1 MNLIIAASSG
11 GVTDILRE
19 TAETFGW
26 NWKLFLSQVISFCIV
41 AFLLQRFA
49 YKPILAVLEERRRK
63 IEEGQLNAEKI
74 KKELAEAEKRYQ
86 EIVAKAN
93 ADAQKMIDE
102 ARESAAHLSERKQQ
116 EAITA
121 AEQIIAKAR
130 EAAAIEHDRT
140 MESLK
145 RELGRLV
152 VDTTAKVT
160 GKVLTPGRST
170 AFAGRSSSRSG
181 LMKLN
186 KEIRQLSRKML
197 QASFTDGQLDP
208 GRIASLVDSLV
219 AHKPRNYIDVLK
231 NYKRLLRLELEKRH
245 ATIETASEV
254 DPAIRSEIEANL
266 KSKYGNDL
274 STEFHVDPQL
284 LGGMRI
290 RVGSDVWDGSVRNR
304 LERLQHEL

>member
-1 MNLIIAASSG
+1 MNMIIAAEAG
-11 GVTDILRE
+11 GLAE
-19 TAETFGW
+19 TLHDTAQTFGW
-26 NWKLFLSQVISFCIV
+26 TWQLFLAQVVSFVVV
-41 AFLLQRFA
+41 ALLLKRFA
-49 YKPILAVLEERRRK
+49 YKPILAVLEERRRT
-63 IEEGQLNAEKI
+63 IEEGQLNAERI

-160 GKVLTPGRST
+160 GKVLTPDDQR
-170 AFAGRSSSRSG
+170 
-181 LMKLN
+181 
-186 KEIRQLSRKML
+186 
-197 QASFTDGQLDP
+197 
-208 GRIASLVDSLV
+208 
-219 AHKPRNYIDVLK
+219 
-231 NYKRLLRLELEKRH
+231 
-245 ATIETASEV
+245 
-254 DPAIRSEIEANL
+254 
-266 KSKYGNDL
+266 
-274 STEFHVDPQL
+274 
-284 LGGMRI
+284 
-290 RVGSDVWDGSVRNR
+290 
-304 LERLQHEL
+304 RLQEEAAREVAS